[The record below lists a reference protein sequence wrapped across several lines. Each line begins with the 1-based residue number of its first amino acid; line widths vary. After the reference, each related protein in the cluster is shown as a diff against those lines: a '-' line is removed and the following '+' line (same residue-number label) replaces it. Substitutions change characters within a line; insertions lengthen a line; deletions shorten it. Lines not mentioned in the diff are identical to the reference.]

1 MKHIDYYL
9 DIIQK
14 KSSSAGGGGI
24 TPTGTKTIDITQ
36 NGSTEHDVTS
46 FAKAKVNVNVP
57 QTGITPSGKK
67 QITANGKYDV
77 TAFAEADVAVPVPPE
92 PAGKTTISV
101 TENGVTTHDVTAFA
115 QAEVNVNVP
124 VPEEP
129 AGEKVIDIVANGT
142 HTEDIKKFATAK
154 INVAVPST
162 GITPQGTKTITE
174 NGTHDVAQFAQAKV
188 NVPVGITPAGTKEI
202 SVTQNG
208 EVTEDVTNFKN
219 VHIVTNVPS
228 TGGGVSQEKYD
239 TLLSLFTGVGDVNIN
254 DDTITALTNNAFSQ
268 RQNLKSVILNNVTQC
283 GYSTFDACSNLISVQ
298 MNRLKTIGNN
308 TFVRC
313 SKLEEVVLPE
323 LTRIAGGMFDR
334 CTALRKVKCDKATSI
349 DMNVFAQNS
358 NLEVIDLL
366 GGGTLSSFAY
376 STIPKLKAFVIRETS
391 KLTQL
396 SNAGYTG
403 FNAGTKVYVPDAL
416 VEQYKTASNW
426 STHADK
432 IVPLSTYVEV

>member
-24 TPTGTKTIDITQ
+24 TPTGTKTITS
-36 NGSTEHDVTS
+36 NGKHDVT
-46 FAKAKVNVNVP
+46 AYAEADVQVP
-57 QTGITPSGKK
+57 IPETPSGKK
-67 QITANGKYDV
+67 VI
-77 TAFAEADVAVPVPPE
+77 E
-92 PAGKTTISV
+92 V
-101 TENGVTTHDVTAFA
+101 TENGVTTHDVSSFA
-115 QAEVNVNVP
+115 QAEVNVAVP
-124 VPEEP
+124 MPAEP
-129 AGEKVIDIVANGT
+129 TGEKTITITQNGT
-142 HTEDIKKFATAK
+142 TTEDVKAFATAK

-188 NVPVGITPAGTKEI
+188 EVPQGITPAGTKEI

-208 EVTEDVTNFKN
+208 EVTEDVTSFKN

-334 CTALRKVKCDKATSI
+334 CTALRNINRHECICS
-349 DMNVFAQNS
+349 
-358 NLEVIDLL
+358 E
-366 GGGTLSSFAY
+366 
-376 STIPKLKAFVIRETS
+376 
-391 KLTQL
+391 
-396 SNAGYTG
+396 
-403 FNAGTKVYVPDAL
+403 
-416 VEQYKTASNW
+416 
-426 STHADK
+426 
-432 IVPLSTYVEV
+432 

>member
-24 TPTGTKTIDITQ
+24 TPVGTKTITS
-36 NGSTEHDVTS
+36 NGKHDVT
-46 FAKAKVNVNVP
+46 AYAEADVQVP
-57 QTGITPSGKK
+57 IPEAPSGKK
-67 QITANGKYDV
+67 VI
-77 TAFAEADVAVPVPPE
+77 E
-92 PAGKTTISV
+92 V
-101 TENGVTTHDVTAFA
+101 TENGVTTHDVTSFA
-115 QAEVNVNVP
+115 QAEVSVAVP
-124 VPEEP
+124 VPPEP
-129 AGEKVIDIVANGT
+129 TGEKVIDIVANGT

-154 INVAVPST
+154 INVQVPNE
-162 GITPQGTKTITE
+162 GITPSGVKTITE

-188 NVPVGITPAGTKEI
+188 EVPVGVNPSGTKEI

-366 GGGTLSSFAY
+366 GGGTLSAFAY

>member
-1 MKHIDYYL
+1 MKHIDFYL

-14 KSSSAGGGGI
+14 KTASGTGGGGGI
-24 TPTGTKTIDITQ
+24 TPVGTKIIKS
-36 NGSTEHDVTS
+36 NGKHDVTS
-46 FAKAKVNVNVP
+46 FATADVQVP
-57 QTGITPSGKK
+57 IPEAPTGKK
-67 QITANGKYDV
+67 V
-77 TAFAEADVAVPVPPE
+77 
-92 PAGKTTISV
+92 ISV
-101 TENGVTTHDVTAFA
+101 TKNGVSTHDVTNFA
-115 QAEVNVNVP
+115 QAEVNVAVP
-124 VPEEP
+124 MPAEP

-154 INVAVPST
+154 INVQVPNE
-162 GITPQGTKTITE
+162 GITPSGVKTITE
-174 NGTHDVAQFAQAKV
+174 NGTHDVTQFAQAKV
-188 NVPVGITPAGTKEI
+188 NVPVGITPVGTKEI
-202 SVTQNG
+202 SVIQNG

-219 VHIVTNVPS
+219 VHIVTDVPS
-228 TGGGVSQEKYD
+228 AGGGVSQEKYD

-366 GGGTLSSFAY
+366 GGGTLSTFAY

>member
-1 MKHIDYYL
+1 MRHIDMYL
-9 DIIQK
+9 DVVQK
-14 KSSSAGGGGI
+14 KKNAGGG
-24 TPTGTKTIDITQ
+24 TG
-36 NGSTEHDVTS
+36 
-46 FAKAKVNVNVP
+46 
-57 QTGITPSGKK
+57 GITPSGTKVIK
-67 QITANGKYDV
+67 TNGKHDV
-77 TAFAEADVAVPVPPE
+77 TAFATADVQVPIPE
-92 PAGKTTISV
+92 APAGKKVIFV
-101 TENGVTTHDVTAFA
+101 TENGVSTHDVASFA
-115 QAEVNVNVP
+115 QAEVNVAVP
-124 VPEEP
+124 MPAEP
-129 AGEKVIDIVANGT
+129 TGEKVVNITANGT
-142 HTEDIKKFATAK
+142 TTEDVKAFATAK
-154 INVAVPST
+154 INVNVPST
-162 GITPQGTKTITE
+162 GITPQGTKEITQ
-174 NGTHDVAQFAQAKV
+174 NGVHDVTNFAQAKV

-228 TGGGVSQEKYD
+228 TGGVSQEKYD